1 MASLQ
6 NAVSDFRKAG
16 LLSLTIH
23 VFQDSDVA
31 AATVSN
37 VIMEAAQE
45 HNPTPPLTPAVAALA
60 LTAVAMVTAQ

>member
-1 MASLQ
+1 MASRQ

-16 LLSLTIH
+16 LWSLTIY

-37 VIMEAAQE
+37 VIMEATQE
-45 HNPTPPLTPAVAALA
+45 HNPMPPLTPAVAAPA
-60 LTAVAMVTAQ
+60 LQLLPW